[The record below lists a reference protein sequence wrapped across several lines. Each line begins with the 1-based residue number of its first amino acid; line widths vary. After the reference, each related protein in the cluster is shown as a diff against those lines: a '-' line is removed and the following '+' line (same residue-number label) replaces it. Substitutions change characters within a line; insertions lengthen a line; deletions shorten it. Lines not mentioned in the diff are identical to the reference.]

1 MAWQAAA
8 ARMHAAQ
15 DLPGGGSGTGRLGKI
30 GSAGHGAWTRGGG
43 IRSCYAPHGDVAATG
58 AGGWHGAAGAGG
70 VLWSTVSV
78 EADADSPLLRTFVFA
93 QRSPEEEALRPGDR
107 AAPSAVEVL

>member
-1 MAWQAAA
+1 MPLSGNQVRYGSGAPYEQGVEAFAQAAA
-8 ARMHAAQ
+8 AQEQPLR
-15 DLPGGGSGTGRLGKI
+15 
-30 GSAGHGAWTRGGG
+30 
-43 IRSCYAPHGDVAATG
+43 C
-58 AGGWHGAAGAGG
+58 
-70 VLWSTVSV
+70 VSV